1 MTSVTILATVR
12 NVRPTV
18 ESWLN
23 SLLDQTYEPREI
35 VIIDSNS
42 TDGTQEILKNY
53 SETYDRI
60 KVIEYESTQPEAL
73 NFAIR
78 ENLVKSD
85 LVALIDGDCV
95 APKEWLHTLVKTL
108 KQNNY
113 DAVGGPGLT
122 PKSANFIQKLIGLD
136 LDTRFLS
143 TPEGFVYRHPNMNLL
158 IKKSILKQIPFSE
171 ELHVGYDTDFG
182 YRLKKNGYKIY
193 FKPSA
198 YVWHYHRSSVK
209 GYLKQQLK
217 TGYFAV
223 KVYFKNRDGLKGDNI
238 NPPTMI
244 LQPIALCVLCIFAV
258 AYLLTSTMAY
268 AILGVVPIL
277 LLFSVE
283 MYRAFAVGKNPLV
296 VLLVILYFVRLPMW
310 ILGAAWGMINDGVV
324 RFRGALK
331 VQNYI

>member
-1 MTSVTILATVR
+1 M
-12 NVRPTV
+12 
-18 ESWLN
+18 
-23 SLLDQTYEPREI
+23 
-35 VIIDSNS
+35 
-42 TDGTQEILKNY
+42 
-53 SETYDRI
+53 
-60 KVIEYESTQPEAL
+60 
-73 NFAIR
+73 
-78 ENLVKSD
+78 
-85 LVALIDGDCV
+85 
-95 APKEWLHTLVKTL
+95 
-108 KQNNY
+108 
-113 DAVGGPGLT
+113 
-122 PKSANFIQKLIGLD
+122 
-136 LDTRFLS
+136 
-143 TPEGFVYRHPNMNLL
+143 
-158 IKKSILKQIPFSE
+158 
-171 ELHVGYDTDFG
+171 
-182 YRLKKNGYKIY
+182 
-193 FKPSA
+193 
-198 YVWHYHRSSVK
+198 K

>member
-136 LDTRFLS
+136 LDARFLS

>member
-283 MYRAFAVGKNPLV
+283 MYRAFAVGKNHLV